1 MTSPE
6 GQGYRKRPTNIQ
18 HAEGPDSTGPWSLTK
33 SVKFGEPSAGPE
45 EHNEALAATSN
56 TAQSP
61 ADFNQTNPS
70 PEASPRRPGQC
81 IWVLD
86 DPIVRGKRFRLQ
98 CKAPK
103 ENNDL
108 HLLFVRTEKKRLS
121 VVALDVALAKEKGL
135 EAAKL
140 VYNKRL
146 AKPFLCSRAVRLD
159 FSYRKQDCSMAV
171 TPSGEGQVALC
182 LVKES
187 DTLGSAMWTLLDFV
201 VVQVCQTS
209 PQVPQDPQDPVQKS
223 KEEMLAEAGEKLR
236 EDLGR
241 LVNSLTVAAFSGARE
256 VAQSLIHKESSAD
269 NRSMLRRISQA
280 RSVESVIE
288 CGKVLDRAQKGFQ
301 DLKNTIRNLC
311 SILAITWDS
320 REKLPWSFYQ
330 IENDRNIIPKIDVRA
345 RSQMTMSNL
354 SVHDMGGV
362 TISNFRVLLSWYGD
376 DGRSDLDLYLSCPEC
391 GGVVH
396 HQNKRCNCV
405 EQLQLTLGLEALPES
420 DQEIQ
425 EALGV
430 DLAADADAGVH
441 GVRCIR
447 SITKDGPLDQ
457 ACARDNIQL
466 QPGDVLLGP
475 LDVENQTLRIQKSR
489 PGRVELDV
497 DHLGPK
503 HMRSEQN
510 VFVNSQPSD
519 KTYVFKVHLFAG
531 DPVEYQVLVQRVGF
545 PDIVYNLPAHQETDQ
560 TVEVFS
566 MTALQL
572 ESAWQP
578 LELD

>member
-1 MTSPE
+1 MTSSPE

-33 SVKFGEPSAGPE
+33 SVKFGESQAE
-45 EHNEALAATSN
+45 AEDHNEALPATSN
-56 TAQSP
+56 TA
-61 ADFNQTNPS
+61 PS
-70 PEASPRRPGQC
+70 PEDLAQTNLSRDASPRRPGQC

-108 HLLFVRTEKKRLS
+108 HLLFVRSEKKRLS

-171 TPSGEGQVALC
+171 TPAASGEAQVALC

-201 VVQVCQTS
+201 VVQVCQTT
-209 PQVPQDPQDPVQKS
+209 PLQALQAEDPVQKS
-223 KEEMLAEAGEKLR
+223 KEEIMAEATEKLR
-236 EDLGR
+236 KDLGR
-241 LVNSLTVAAFSGARE
+241 LVHSLKVAAFNGARE
-256 VAQSLIHKESSAD
+256 AAQSLIHKESSAD
-269 NRSMLRRISQA
+269 NRSILRRISQA
-280 RSVESVIE
+280 GSVESVIE
-288 CGKVLDRAQKGFQ
+288 CAKMLDRNAQRKGFQ
-301 DLKNTIRNLC
+301 DLTNTIRNLC
-311 SILAITWDS
+311 SILVITWDS

-330 IENDRNIIPKIDVRA
+330 IESDKNITPKIDVRA

-376 DGRSDLDLYLSCPEC
+376 DGKSDLDLYLSCPEC
-391 GGVVH
+391 EGVVH
-396 HQNKRCNCV
+396 HQNKRCNCL
-405 EQLQLTLGLEALPES
+405 EQLQLTLETVPES
-420 DQEIQ
+420 HDHQ

-430 DLAADADAGVH
+430 DLAAADGAGAQ
-441 GVRCIR
+441 CIR

-466 QPGDVLLGP
+466 QPGDLLLG
-475 LDVENQTLRIQKSR
+475 VENQTVRIQKSK
-489 PGRVELDV
+489 PCRVEMDV

-510 VFVNSQPSD
+510 VFVQQPSD
-519 KTYVFKVHLFAG
+519 KTYVFQVHLFAG

-545 PDIVYNLPAHQETDQ
+545 PDIVYNLPAQETDA
-560 TVEVFS
+560 TVDVFS

-572 ESAWQP
+572 ESAWEA

>member
-18 HAEGPDSTGPWSLTK
+18 HAEGQDSTGPWSLTK
-33 SVKFGEPSAGPE
+33 SVKFGEPSAEPE
-45 EHNEALAATSN
+45 EHNEAPATCSN

-61 ADFNQTNPS
+61 ADLEQTNLS
-70 PEASPRRPGQC
+70 RDASPRRPGQC

-98 CKAPK
+98 CRAPK

-171 TPSGEGQVALC
+171 TPASNGEAQVALC

-201 VVQVCQTS
+201 VVQVCQTT
-209 PQVPQDPQDPVQKS
+209 PLQAEDPVQKS

-236 EDLGR
+236 DDLGR
-241 LVNSLTVAAFSGARE
+241 LVHSLKVAAFYGARE
-256 VAQSLIHKESSAD
+256 AAQSLIHKESSAD

-280 RSVESVIE
+280 WSVESVIE
-288 CGKVLDRAQKGFQ
+288 CAKMLDRNAQKGFQ

-311 SILAITWDS
+311 SILVITWDS

-330 IENDRNIIPKIDVRA
+330 IESDNNITPKIDVRA

-391 GGVVH
+391 EGVVH
-396 HQNKRCNCV
+396 HQNKCCNCL
-405 EQLQLTLGLEALPES
+405 EQLQLTLEGLEAVPES
-420 DQEIQ
+420 SDHQ

-430 DLAADADAGVH
+430 DLAAADDAGA
-441 GVRCIR
+441 RCIR

-466 QPGDVLLGP
+466 QPGDLLLG
-475 LDVENQTLRIQKSR
+475 VENQTVRIQKSK
-489 PGRVELDV
+489 PCRVEMDV

-510 VFVNSQPSD
+510 VFVQQPSD
-519 KTYVFKVHLFAG
+519 KTYVLQVHLFAG

-545 PDIVYNLPAHQETDQ
+545 PDIVYNLPAHQETDE
-560 TVEVFS
+560 TVDVFS

-572 ESAWQP
+572 ESAWEP